1 MAKLG
6 WKIWLL
12 IIVVIFSLIAIFGI
26 PPKFLE
32 SGVVINSV
40 EKNSTVFNQ
49 GLRQGQII
57 TEINGNKIE
66 SLDDFSDIVNKTFV
80 GNDPVKVDIQTDEG
94 EFVLFLSQPPE
105 ITVSNIPSTNLKTGL
120 DLSGGARALVQ
131 GENHTLTTQETSD
144 LVSILENRFNT
155 FGISDVRISPVSDL
169 SNNHFILIEIAG
181 ATPSDL
187 NDLISQQGNFEA
199 KIGNDTVFIGGK
211 KDITSV
217 ARSGQEAGITSCSQ
231 DASGVYYCNFQFA
244 LYLSPV
250 AAERQGALTQ
260 NLSVV
265 PGDSSGNY
273 LSQPLD
279 LYLDGQLVDS
289 LRISQDLRG
298 RVTTQIS
305 ITGSGSGTTNEEAIK
320 AAQANM
326 NKLQTIL
333 ITGSLPFKLQVAKLD
348 TISPTLGSDFVKSIL
363 FAGFFSLIGVAIV
376 VGIRYKKINEV
387 IVLLITVVSEII
399 IILGVAALISWNLDL
414 LGIAGILATIGT
426 GIDQQIIILDESRK
440 YHEISV
446 KERLRRAFVIII
458 GAYFTALVS
467 LLPLLWAGAGLLKGF
482 AVTTLIGI
490 TIGILITRPAF
501 TDMVKSIEE

>member
-1 MAKLG
+1 MVKFG

-12 IIVVIFSLIAIFGI
+12 IIAVIFSLIAIFGI

-40 EKNSTVFNQ
+40 EKNSTAFDQ

-66 SLDDFSDIVNKTFV
+66 SLADFSDIVNKTFI
-80 GNDPVKVDIQTDEG
+80 GNDSVKFDIQTDKG
-94 EFVLFLSQPPE
+94 EFVLFLSQPPK
-105 ITVSNIPSTNLKTGL
+105 ITISNIPSTNLKTGL

-181 ATPSDL
+181 VTPSDL

-231 DASGVYYCNFQFA
+231 DGTGVYYCNFQFA
-244 LYLSPV
+244 LYLSPA

-265 PGDSSGNY
+265 PGDASGNY

-305 ITGSGSGTTNEEAIK
+305 ITGSGSGTTNEEAIE
-320 AAQANM
+320 ATQANM

-333 ITGSLPFKLQVAKLD
+333 ITGSLPFKLQVSKLD
-348 TISPTLGSDFVKSIL
+348 TISPTLGADFVKSIL

-387 IVLLITVVSEII
+387 VVLLITVISEII

-446 KERLRRAFVIII
+446 KERLKRAFAIII